1 MNLRQHD
8 ICLHY
13 RLIFNWDMCWHL
25 SYWILFLRWLI
36 TTVWTTNC
44 LSRERAVR
52 LLACLASPYFHPT
65 MTYIPPYA
73 CFIIL
78 LACVLSCA
86 DAFIGGHHHGQAH
99 IQSKRQNQ
107 SIQTFISINRNTQIH
122 DDKRISSTITLH
134 ANKKDKEN
142 DVKERTYTKI
152 DDGSPIGVAIVLL
165 GLLGNIYFPGIS
177 FCY

>member
-1 MNLRQHD
+1 
-8 ICLHY
+8 
-13 RLIFNWDMCWHL
+13 
-25 SYWILFLRWLI
+25 
-36 TTVWTTNC
+36 
-44 LSRERAVR
+44 
-52 LLACLASPYFHPT
+52 

-165 GLLGNIYFPGIS
+165 GLLGNIYFPGSLSAINYFTDEKYVWIVLATAS
-177 FCY
+177 TAAGLARLLRYYRDKDEVQ

>member
-1 MNLRQHD
+1 
-8 ICLHY
+8 
-13 RLIFNWDMCWHL
+13 
-25 SYWILFLRWLI
+25 
-36 TTVWTTNC
+36 
-44 LSRERAVR
+44 
-52 LLACLASPYFHPT
+52 

-78 LACVLSCA
+78 LACVLSCT

-165 GLLGNIYFPGIS
+165 GLLGNIYFPGSLSAIDYFADETYVWIVLATAS
-177 FCY
+177 TAAGLARLLRYYRDKDEVQ

>member
-1 MNLRQHD
+1 
-8 ICLHY
+8 
-13 RLIFNWDMCWHL
+13 
-25 SYWILFLRWLI
+25 
-36 TTVWTTNC
+36 
-44 LSRERAVR
+44 
-52 LLACLASPYFHPT
+52 

-165 GLLGNIYFPGIS
+165 GLLGNIYFPGSLSAIDYFTDEKYVWIVLATAS
-177 FCY
+177 TAAGLARLLRYCKDKNEVQ

>member
-1 MNLRQHD
+1 
-8 ICLHY
+8 
-13 RLIFNWDMCWHL
+13 
-25 SYWILFLRWLI
+25 
-36 TTVWTTNC
+36 
-44 LSRERAVR
+44 
-52 LLACLASPYFHPT
+52 

-107 SIQTFISINRNTQIH
+107 SIQTFFSINRNTQIH

-165 GLLGNIYFPGIS
+165 GLLGNIYFPGSLSAINYFTDEKYVWIVLATAS
-177 FCY
+177 TYNMCGMIRLDSIIE

>member
-1 MNLRQHD
+1 
-8 ICLHY
+8 
-13 RLIFNWDMCWHL
+13 
-25 SYWILFLRWLI
+25 
-36 TTVWTTNC
+36 
-44 LSRERAVR
+44 
-52 LLACLASPYFHPT
+52 

-78 LACVLSCA
+78 LACVLSCT
-86 DAFIGGHHHGQAH
+86 DAFIGGHHHGQARL
-99 IQSKRQNQ
+99 QSKRQNQ

-165 GLLGNIYFPGIS
+165 GLLGNIYFPGSLSAIDYFTDEKYVWIVLATAS
-177 FCY
+177 TAAGLFRDKNVQ

>member
-1 MNLRQHD
+1 
-8 ICLHY
+8 
-13 RLIFNWDMCWHL
+13 
-25 SYWILFLRWLI
+25 
-36 TTVWTTNC
+36 
-44 LSRERAVR
+44 
-52 LLACLASPYFHPT
+52 

-165 GLLGNIYFPGIS
+165 GLLGNIYFPGSLSAINYFTDEKYVWIVLATAS
-177 FCY
+177 TYNMCGMIRLDSIIE